1 MASHYL
7 CSGNLTSDAVM
18 RNAGNSKVLNFSVA
32 VNVGYGEKKE
42 THFVECVIWGK
53 RGESLAQSLVKATA
67 VIVGGE
73 LKIDKFTKKDGSQ
86 GMALRLNVDSFDFQR
101 GEKPDG
107 QSQRSNPQTMG
118 DAYDL
123 NTANTNL
130 NTANTND
137 DFPNL

>member
-1 MASHYL
+1 MASHYI
-7 CSGNLTSDAVM
+7 CSGNLTNDAVL
-18 RNAGNSKVLNFSVA
+18 RDVGNNKVLNFSVA
-32 VNVGYGEKKE
+32 VNVGYAEKKE
-42 THFVECVIWGK
+42 THFVDCAIWGK
-53 RGESLAQSLVKATA
+53 RGERLAQSLVKATA

-86 GMALRLNVDSFDFQR
+86 GMAIRLNVDSFDFQR

-123 NTANTNL
+123 NTANPSTS
-130 NTANTND
+130 TND